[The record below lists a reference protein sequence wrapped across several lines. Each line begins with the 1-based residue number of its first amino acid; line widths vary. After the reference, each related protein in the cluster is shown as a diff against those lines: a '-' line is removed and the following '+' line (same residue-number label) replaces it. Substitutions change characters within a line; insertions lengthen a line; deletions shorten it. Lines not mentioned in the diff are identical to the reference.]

1 MPIVNIGPA
10 PVGSPFEIFPISEGT
25 VFVGTLTNTPGTVTS
40 AFLTPTVRGLFS
52 YANVSVNSTHPTV
65 NGNFEV

>member
-10 PVGSPFEIFPISEGT
+10 PVGSPFEIFAISEGT
-25 VFVGTLTNTPGTVTS
+25 VFVGTLANTPGTVTS

-52 YANVSVNSTHPTV
+52 SPTVSVNFTYPTV